1 MISSLLAFF
10 SSNAG
15 GALVGLILER
25 MDAKRTDD
33 KEKREF
39 ELQKDL
45 AYKNQLHKHNKG
57 LDAAATGKPSTKKTK
72 FELWGLKYEKTRDII
87 HYPPRALAVVFCLS
101 LLCFTFCSVL
111 LLWAGHPDATIITL
125 NPNAEP
131 TRIGIPWLF
140 MVEFTRENIF
150 ILNAGGVVY
159 AMLLAVNFILST
171 AIVGGVRRALR

>member
-25 MDAKRTDD
+25 MDSKRQAD
-33 KEKREF
+33 KEARE
-39 ELQKDL
+39 QKHQQDL
-45 AYKNQLHKHNKG
+45 AYKDQLHRYAES
-57 LDAAATGKPSTKKTK
+57 LDKASEAKTHPKKFK
-72 FELWGLKYEKTRDII
+72 IKIWGFEYEKEISKV
-87 HYPPRALAVVFCLS
+87 HYPPRTMAVVICLGM
-101 LLCFTFCSVL
+101 LCATFCAVI
-111 LLWAGHPDATIITL
+111 LLWAGHPSEAIITL

-131 TRIGIPWLF
+131 VKIGVPWLF
-140 MVEFTRENIF
+140 MVEYTREEIF
-150 ILNAGGVVY
+150 VLNAGGVVY